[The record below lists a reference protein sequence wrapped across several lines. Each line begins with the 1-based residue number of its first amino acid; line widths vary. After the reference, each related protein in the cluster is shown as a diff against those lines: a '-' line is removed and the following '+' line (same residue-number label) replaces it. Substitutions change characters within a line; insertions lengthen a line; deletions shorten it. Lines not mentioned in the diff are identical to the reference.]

1 MKTASGFEFY
11 GGVSKGVEK
20 RTKVRTRIVAS
31 ALSELIESSDNV
43 MVMGHKN
50 GDLDSIGA
58 AIGARALPSIWEK
71 RLGSGKPRTKPC
83 AAIIEKFE
91 QAGQQD
97 LFLDPA
103 RALEFLMR
111 KTLLIVVD
119 THIRTMLDSEE
130 LYNQCKY
137 VAVIDHHRKM
147 VGTSTTP

>member
-58 AIGARALPSIWEK
+58 AIGCARIAQH
-71 RLGSGKPRTKPC
+71 LGKAPG
-83 AAIIEKFE
+83 
-91 QAGQQD
+91 
-97 LFLDPA
+97 
-103 RALEFLMR
+103 
-111 KTLLIVVD
+111 
-119 THIRTMLDSEE
+119 
-130 LYNQCKY
+130 
-137 VAVIDHHRKM
+137 
-147 VGTSTTP
+147 